1 MRRNFKRGKLLQ
13 MDMEFIKQYRQ
24 AHYEIDP
31 VYLKRWSSRSFTN
44 EDVPED
50 ILYSLFEAARWAPS
64 AGNHQPWR
72 FIIARSETDR
82 KKFLTFMKRGNATW
96 CDKAPV
102 LVAVVSQKKWED
114 DDKDYN
120 PTHAF
125 DTGAAWG
132 FLAMEATRKGLVAHA
147 MGGFDREK
155 AKATLNIPKDYDVHA
170 IIAIGYRGD
179 KQNLSPDL
187 QARENP
193 STRKSIKAF
202 ISEGTFK

>member
-1 MRRNFKRGKLLQ
+1 

-102 LVAVVSQKKWED
+102 LVALSHHEI
-114 DDKDYN
+114 
-120 PTHAF
+120 
-125 DTGAAWG
+125 G
-132 FLAMEATRKGLVAHA
+132 RAH
-147 MGGFDREK
+147 
-155 AKATLNIPKDYDVHA
+155 V
-170 IIAIGYRGD
+170 
-179 KQNLSPDL
+179 
-187 QARENP
+187 
-193 STRKSIKAF
+193 
-202 ISEGTFK
+202 